1 MGQLFFNQPGIEKEQ
16 KSFRLPDFS
25 LNLAQHFKRVNRLSF
40 MEYSF
45 SYNKKQVIQGLR
57 YHFISRT
64 EVRLLVIVVNVFA
77 IIAAVLYAMKKIRP
91 EPFLLGSFLW
101 VMIML
106 TFWQIL
112 PLLIYRREATFKES
126 FTIYFGQNDVRL
138 ESSRGYVDWHYT
150 QFSSFFE
157 SPNFFHLYFN
167 PRSFFLIPKEGM
179 TEEFKHDLRGVLN
192 RKIGK
197 K

>member
-1 MGQLFFNQPGIEKEQ
+1 
-16 KSFRLPDFS
+16 
-25 LNLAQHFKRVNRLSF
+25 

>member
-1 MGQLFFNQPGIEKEQ
+1 MQ
-16 KSFRLPDFS
+16 
-25 LNLAQHFKRVNRLSF
+25 
-40 MEYSF
+40 YSF

-64 EVRLLVIVVNVFA
+64 EVRFLVIVVNVFA
-77 IIAAVLYAMKKIRP
+77 IIAAVLYFMKKIRP

-126 FTIYFGQNDVRL
+126 FTIYFAEHDVRL
-138 ESSRGYVDWHYT
+138 ESSRGYVDWNYS